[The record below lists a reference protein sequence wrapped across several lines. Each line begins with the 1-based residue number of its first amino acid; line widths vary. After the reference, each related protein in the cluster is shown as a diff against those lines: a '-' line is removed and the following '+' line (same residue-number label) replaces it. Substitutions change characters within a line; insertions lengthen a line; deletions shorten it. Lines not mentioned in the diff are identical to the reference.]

1 MLLASDIRYSLRM
14 LAKSPGF
21 TAIAILSLALGVGA
35 NTAIFTLINQL
46 MLQELPVRQPD
57 QLVSFGE
64 ASGGGVAGTVAVGA
78 GGLFSYDF
86 YRQIE
91 KRHEFFQDISASASF
106 TLPAGVR
113 LPESSTAPAS
123 VAFFQMVSGN
133 YFGVLGIQP
142 ALGRSILPSDEEA
155 PGRNPVAVLSYHYWQ
170 STLASDPSVV
180 GKTITVDK
188 IPFTVIG
195 VAPPR
200 FFGLNADAQP
210 PDLWLPL
217 TMQKELM
224 ESSSLLDAPDLYWL
238 HLMGRQNAG
247 VNMEQA
253 QEWFTAQVRALH
265 ARPGRAPPLA
275 GPHAADTADK
285 IDARRARR
293 F

>member
-21 TAIAILSLALGVGA
+21 TLIAILSLALGVGA

-91 KRHEFFQDISASASF
+91 KRHEIFQDISASASF

-155 PGRNPVAVLSYHYWQ
+155 PGRNPVAVLSFQ
-170 STLASDPSVV
+170 
-180 GKTITVDK
+180 
-188 IPFTVIG
+188 
-195 VAPPR
+195 
-200 FFGLNADAQP
+200 
-210 PDLWLPL
+210 
-217 TMQKELM
+217 
-224 ESSSLLDAPDLYWL
+224 
-238 HLMGRQNAG
+238 
-247 VNMEQA
+247 
-253 QEWFTAQVRALH
+253 
-265 ARPGRAPPLA
+265 
-275 GPHAADTADK
+275 
-285 IDARRARR
+285 
-293 F
+293 